1 MIAKSAAIQSC
12 GTSSLRI
19 SRSRRDRDIIRR
31 DFICSFTPVTATTFK
46 ASDYLHPRF
55 WPTWVGI
62 GLLRL
67 LAAMPYRLQLFI
79 GRRLGDLAWMLS
91 PRRRRVAHINLELCF
106 PEFDTPARARLV
118 RATFQSVGITLA
130 ETALSWWGSEA
141 KLKRLYRIEGVE
153 HLDAA
158 LQQGKGAI
166 LLGGH
171 YTTLEISGRLLAF
184 HTDALQPIY
193 KPARNEL
200 FNALMVASRTRL
212 FDGLLGNKD
221 MRTILR
227 SLKDNKVV
235 WYAPDQDFGRAQNVF
250 APFMGITAASLNMTP
265 RLAKVSRSPVLPFY
279 SQRLAD
285 GEGYLIRILP
295 AFEDFPSGD
304 DVADT
309 TRINA
314 AIERQVRD
322 APDQYLWVHRRFR
335 TRPPGEQD
343 LYPPK

>member
-1 MIAKSAAIQSC
+1 M
-12 GTSSLRI
+12 
-19 SRSRRDRDIIRR
+19 
-31 DFICSFTPVTATTFK
+31 TATEFK
-46 ASDYLHPRF
+46 AADYLHPRF

-67 LAAMPYRLQLFI
+67 LAVIPYRLQLLV
-79 GRRLGDLAWMLS
+79 GRRIGDLTWLLS
-91 PRRRRVAHINLELCF
+91 PRRRQIARINLELCF
-106 PEFDTPARARLV
+106 PELEVHERDRLM
-118 RATFQSVGITLA
+118 RKTFQSVGITLA
-130 ETALSWWGSEA
+130 ETALSWWGSDS
-141 KLKRLYRIEGVE
+141 KLKSLYRIEGLE
-153 HLDAA
+153 HLQAA
-158 LQQGKGAI
+158 LAEGKGAI

-171 YTTLEISGRLLAF
+171 YTTLEISGRFLAF
-184 HTDALQPIY
+184 HSDAFQPIY
-193 KPARNEL
+193 KPARNPL
-200 FNALMVASRTRL
+200 FNALMVASRKRL
-212 FDGLLGNKD
+212 FDGLLDNKN

-235 WYAPDQDFGRAQNVF
+235 WYAPDQDFRRAQNVF

-265 RLAKVSRSPVLPFY
+265 RLAKVSRSAVLPFY

-285 GEGYLIRILP
+285 GEGYLIRIMP
-295 AFEDFPSGD
+295 RFDDFPSGD

-314 AIERQVRD
+314 AIERQVRE

-335 TRPPGEQD
+335 TRPPGEPD